1 MAIRVNE
8 FELYQALQVT
18 RERIENLKKNL
29 QISENQNDELRQKNN
44 KLENEINF
52 FKKSSFND
60 NLREIKVS
68 KIGEK

>member
-1 MAIRVNE
+1 MTIRVNE